1 MMLSIYSSVAV
12 IVKVMKSG
20 SIILRELDDN
30 IGEYWSYKWI
40 MNKNVAYSDLV
51 IIKIGYK

>member
-12 IVKVMKSG
+12 IIKVLKSSWFG
-20 SIILRELDDN
+20 LYELGYN
-30 IGEYWSYKWI
+30 IEEYWSYKWI
-40 MNKNVAYSDLV
+40 MNKNGAYSDLV